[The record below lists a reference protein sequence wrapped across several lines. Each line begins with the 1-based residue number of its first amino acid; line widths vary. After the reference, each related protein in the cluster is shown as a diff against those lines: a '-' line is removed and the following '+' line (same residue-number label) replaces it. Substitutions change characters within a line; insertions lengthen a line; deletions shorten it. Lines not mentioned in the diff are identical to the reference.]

1 MKFKDYITYWHST
14 YRAPRQ
20 SKNTAAGIQASIR
33 VHIESSKLGN
43 MDISNIDVSD
53 IQAFLT
59 ELLISGNKS
68 KIFNMNRFGQ
78 PLAKSTVNKIR
89 QIIIAAMQQAVK
101 EKIISIN
108 PALDT
113 EIIPVRTKPANFFS
127 FEAQQEFLEHTKNH
141 RFHAAYLL
149 MFYTGLRR
157 GEVLGLS
164 WNNINFKRN
173 YVFISQILT
182 MEEGKPVLY
191 KNHAKTSRSIR
202 LIPIPAQ
209 IKKEILLIRSRQK
222 EEKKDCPDWSN
233 PDGLVF
239 CNKDG
244 SPHNPNYFT
253 RNFKN
258 TLIRMGLPSD
268 LHLHSTR
275 HTWATNMVQLGIP
288 LSDIQALGGWSR
300 PDVLLRIYAH
310 TLQESQKKAINK
322 LWKQFNNNPDK

>member
-113 EIIPVRTKPANFFS
+113 EI
-127 FEAQQEFLEHTKNH
+127 
-141 RFHAAYLL
+141 
-149 MFYTGLRR
+149 
-157 GEVLGLS
+157 
-164 WNNINFKRN
+164 
-173 YVFISQILT
+173 
-182 MEEGKPVLY
+182 
-191 KNHAKTSRSIR
+191 
-202 LIPIPAQ
+202 
-209 IKKEILLIRSRQK
+209 
-222 EEKKDCPDWSN
+222 
-233 PDGLVF
+233 
-239 CNKDG
+239 
-244 SPHNPNYFT
+244 
-253 RNFKN
+253 
-258 TLIRMGLPSD
+258 
-268 LHLHSTR
+268 
-275 HTWATNMVQLGIP
+275 
-288 LSDIQALGGWSR
+288 
-300 PDVLLRIYAH
+300 
-310 TLQESQKKAINK
+310 
-322 LWKQFNNNPDK
+322 DKV